1 MPTTALADVTDLG
14 DWLGESITEDGD
26 VRRAK
31 WLLRRATSLV
41 LETCG
46 RVAHPWTP
54 ADVPGGVQEI
64 ILSCAARA
72 YVNPESWNYERLD
85 DWMGGGK
92 PVPED
97 GLYLTPT
104 EKKSLL
110 LYIEDAPRAAWVSWA
125 RTARCGRQPR
135 TGTATL
141 AGSTRSGTS
150 HEPSACPPS
159 ASRMAHG

>member
-46 RVAHPWTP
+46 RVARPWTP

-110 LYIEDAPRAAWVSWA
+110 LYIEDAPTRGLGVIGTYREVWPPATNRYGDSGWINAI
-125 RTARCGRQPR
+125 RGRP
-135 TGTATL
+135 
-141 AGSTRSGTS
+141 
-150 HEPSACPPS
+150 
-159 ASRMAHG
+159 